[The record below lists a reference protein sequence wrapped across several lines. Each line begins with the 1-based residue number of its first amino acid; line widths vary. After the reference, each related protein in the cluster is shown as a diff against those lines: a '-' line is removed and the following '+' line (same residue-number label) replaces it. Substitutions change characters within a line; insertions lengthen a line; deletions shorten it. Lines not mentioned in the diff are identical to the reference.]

1 MNPFFCFALSL
12 LLSISLALSSTSAPA
27 EKPSPKTS
35 SAANVKQTAEKAV
48 EVRRESQKL
57 ADSWA
62 KEEAD
67 LLLEIQTLEQ
77 ELATLKWRREK
88 TVRYMKDLEDKMTT
102 LRAKEQAADEIR
114 DELEPFLDQTLQ
126 ELKEFAENDL
136 PMLAEMQA
144 PRLSSAEVILNNA
157 DANIVQK
164 TRSLLEATTQALEY
178 GYFPEPDEAE
188 IEIDGRLIR
197 VQRLNVGRLAQFAL
211 SGDARDA
218 WKWQRETRRYEPV
231 PKFSRSIQ
239 EVIQITQRSRLVS
252 LVELPVGPPQKL
264 EEEIS
269 R

>member
-1 MNPFFCFALSL
+1 MNPFFCFALFL
-12 LLSISLALSSTSAPA
+12 LLSISLAMSSTSAPA
-27 EKPSPKTS
+27 EESSPKAS
-35 SAANVKQTAEKAV
+35 SATNVKQTAEKAV

-57 ADSWA
+57 ADNWA

-77 ELATLKWRREK
+77 ELAAIKWRREK
-88 TVRYMKDLEDKMTT
+88 TVHYMKDLEDKMTT
-102 LRAKEQAADEIR
+102 LRAKKLAADEIR

-136 PMLAEMQA
+136 PMLTEMQA
-144 PRLSSAEVILNNA
+144 PRLISAEAILNNA

-164 TRSLLEATTQALEY
+164 TRSLMEATTQALEY

-197 VQRLNVGRLAQFAL
+197 VQQLNVGRLAQFAL

-218 WKWQRETRRYEPV
+218 WKWQRETGRYEPV
-231 PKFSRSIQ
+231 PKFARSVQ

-252 LVELPVGPPQKL
+252 LVELPVGPPRKP
-264 EEEIS
+264 EKEIS